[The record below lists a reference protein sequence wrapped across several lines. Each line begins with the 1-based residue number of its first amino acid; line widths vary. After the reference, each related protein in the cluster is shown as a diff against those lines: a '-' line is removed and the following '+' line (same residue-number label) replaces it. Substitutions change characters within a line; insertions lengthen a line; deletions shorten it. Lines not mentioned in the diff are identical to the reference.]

1 MRLQESCIGH
11 EQDLHTEG
19 ARALHDLDQIWM
31 QHWLAAGQH
40 EIAHSL
46 AVKNVDRFESALALD
61 IVPVLARQLIERES
75 AKAAPCVA
83 RIVERELTKAR
94 AAFLQ
99 NEPQRAVAVSLRQ
112 RALAR
117 HI

>member
-1 MRLQESCIGH
+1 MRLQEPCIGH

-19 ARALHDLDQIWM
+19 ARALHDLDQMWM

-40 EIAHSL
+40 EIAHSV

-61 IVPVLARQLIERES
+61 IVPVLARQLIERE
-75 AKAAPCVA
+75 
-83 RIVERELTKAR
+83 LTKAR

-112 RALAR
+112 RTLACR
-117 HI
+117 I